1 MKIVSYGKCQ
11 QCGKYGMLHG
21 FWYSGESLTPDY
33 LCSGCMEEFDDAMA
47 ESYFWTMHARALDDP
62 DWDAD
67 AALEAF
73 KRGLKEKKNDVVR

>member
-1 MKIVSYGKCQ
+1 MEIVSYGKCQ
-11 QCGKYGMLHG
+11 QCQQFGMLRG
-21 FWYSGESLTPDY
+21 FWYSEASLTPDY
-33 LCSGCMEEFDDAMA
+33 LCDDCKAEFDDAMA

-73 KRGLKEKKNDVVR
+73 KRELAEKKK